1 MTNFYSRRANCI
13 YLQSVN
19 SVTLIYIN
27 IVQGDNF
34 PKQYHALNTVFRLFH
49 SNDEFQIFS
58 KKINY
63 DGQNFRAFTRQSFQ
77 VLEAA
82 IRKSTIKKQY
92 RKVLNIS
99 QKKTY
104 TWASFE
110 IKLQA
115 YSLKLLLK
123 KALVQVLSYK
133 ICQIFQCTFL
143 AKHVRVTGSLIC
155 YHWTCFLRFTLTI
168 VRGNTSLFWM
178 S

>member
-63 DGQNFRAFTRQSFQ
+63 NGQNFRAFTRQSFQ
-77 VLEAA
+77 VLDAA

-104 TWASFE
+104 M
-110 IKLQA
+110 
-115 YSLKLLLK
+115 
-123 KALVQVLSYK
+123 
-133 ICQIFQCTFL
+133 
-143 AKHVRVTGSLIC
+143 
-155 YHWTCFLRFTLTI
+155 
-168 VRGNTSLFWM
+168 SLFWNKVAGLQPET
-178 S
+178 SFKKGSCTGAFL

>member
-1 MTNFYSRRANCI
+1 MIIQSQKTRNSLSLQQIHFKKNHRRGQIVPQPFQDQEYFHKPVTNFYSRRANCI

-19 SVTLIYIN
+19 SVTFIYIN

-104 TWASFE
+104 T
-110 IKLQA
+110 
-115 YSLKLLLK
+115 
-123 KALVQVLSYK
+123 
-133 ICQIFQCTFL
+133 
-143 AKHVRVTGSLIC
+143 
-155 YHWTCFLRFTLTI
+155 
-168 VRGNTSLFWM
+168 
-178 S
+178 